1 MDFRTKV
8 PVAKGFPKIKHK
20 DAIFLIG
27 SCFVE
32 NIGAKL
38 DWFKYSNLQNPTGII
53 FHPSPI
59 RRFFQ
64 RLSTHDDFM
73 EKDVFEFN
81 EGWQSLEAH
90 SSMRRDTRD
99 ECLKVLNDSLK
110 NSREVLSRASHVII
124 SLGTSWGYI
133 YDGTEDIVAN
143 CHKIPQAKFKKE
155 ISSVNEIVN
164 DLEVISH
171 TVSQM
176 NDRARIIFT
185 VSPVRHLKDGVVENQ
200 QSKAHLISAIHQFL
214 KEDTSAVYFPSYEI
228 LMDELRDY
236 RFYEA
241 DMLHPSSVAVNY
253 IWQLFS
259 HNWISEESLV
269 LNAEIDKIQRALSHR
284 SRAENTTGYKKFL
297 TKLQGKIE
305 EIQKKHPEIIFS
317 QALLLLGLSII

>member
-8 PVAKGFPKIKHK
+8 PVAEGFPKIEHK
-20 DAIFLIG
+20 DGVFLIG

-38 DWFKYSNLQNPTGII
+38 DWFRYRNLQNPTGII

-59 RRFFQ
+59 RRIFQ
-64 RLSTHDDFM
+64 RLSTNDDFA

-90 SSMRRDTRD
+90 SCMRRETKD
-99 ECLKVLNDSLK
+99 ECLQVLNENLK
-110 NSREVLSRASHVII
+110 NGREFLAQASHVII

-133 YDGTEDIVAN
+133 YEGTEDIVAN
-143 CHKIPQAKFKKE
+143 CHKIPQKKFKKE
-155 ISSVNEIVN
+155 ISSVNEIIN

-171 TVSQM
+171 SVSQM
-176 NDRARIIFT
+176 NEQAKIIFT
-185 VSPVRHLKDGVVENQ
+185 VSPVRHIKDGMVENQ
-200 QSKAHLISAIHQFL
+200 QGKAHLISAVHQFL
-214 KEDTSAVYFPSYEI
+214 KEDKSAGYFPSYEI

-259 HNWISEESLV
+259 HNWISEESLA

-284 SRAENTTGYKKFL
+284 SRAENSSTHKKFL
-297 TKLQGKIE
+297 TKLKGKIE

-317 QALLLLGLSII
+317 QALLLLGSLIF